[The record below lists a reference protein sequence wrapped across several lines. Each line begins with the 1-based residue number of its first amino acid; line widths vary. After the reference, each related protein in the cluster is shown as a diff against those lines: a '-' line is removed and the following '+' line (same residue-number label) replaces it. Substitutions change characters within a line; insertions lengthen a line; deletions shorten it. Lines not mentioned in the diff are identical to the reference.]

1 MCWPQASSRF
11 MRFLLA
17 WVSQREQQVARAV
30 VLLLH
35 RGLLWQKGKIREFFP
50 SILFHSLGKKN
61 QQQKPKNKPNNKT
74 GMPVISCR
82 SGTALLIYF
91 KVSFRTVCLIS
102 TLHGTALPKGGKAP
116 LPGKLVSFFSPGLDA
131 LCFIPPDT
139 GEGKHEP
146 KGKQDGWDNSNPG
159 GCLQLLWEWQLHVQ
173 DAEEGCW
180 HTGGCHG
187 CRGLW

>member
-11 MRFLLA
+11 MCFLLA
-17 WVSQREQQVARAV
+17 WVSQREQRVASAV

-35 RGLLWQKGKIREFFP
+35 RGLLWQKGKISVFFP
-50 SILFHSLGKKN
+50 SILFHSLGKKI
-61 QQQKPKNKPNNKT
+61 KTKPNNKT

-102 TLHGTALPKGGKAP
+102 MLHGAALPKGGKAP
-116 LPGKLVSFFSPGLDA
+116 LPGKLGFVFFSPGLDA

-139 GEGKHEP
+139 GEGMHVP
-146 KGKQDGWDNSNPG
+146 KGSRMAGTAAALSAVGVAAPCL
-159 GCLQLLWEWQLHVQ
+159 GC
-173 DAEEGCW
+173 
-180 HTGGCHG
+180 
-187 CRGLW
+187 

>member
-1 MCWPQASSRF
+1 MAS
-11 MRFLLA
+11 
-17 WVSQREQQVARAV
+17 AV

-50 SILFHSLGKKN
+50 SILFHSLGKKKKT
-61 QQQKPKNKPNNKT
+61 QRTTNNKT

-102 TLHGTALPKGGKAP
+102 TLHGAALPKGGKAP
-116 LPGKLVSFFSPGLDA
+116 LPGKLVFFFSPALDA

-139 GEGKHEP
+139 GEGNCAP
-146 KGKQDGWDNSNPG
+146 KGSRMAGTTAVLAPACSCCG
-159 GCLQLLWEWQLHVQ
+159 SVG
-173 DAEEGCW
+173 DAEEGGW
-180 HTGGCHG
+180 HTGGARAAEDCG
-187 CRGLW
+187 DSVCLIPALRSRGLLKGTANFEVCSI